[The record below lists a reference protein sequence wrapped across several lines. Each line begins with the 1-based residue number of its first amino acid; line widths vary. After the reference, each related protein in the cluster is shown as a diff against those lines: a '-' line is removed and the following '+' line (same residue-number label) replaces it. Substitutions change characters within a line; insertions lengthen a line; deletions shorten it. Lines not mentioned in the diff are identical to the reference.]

1 MKRSLSNSAILAL
14 LVASVTAC
22 SSIPAPDTEMAL
34 SDSAVKD
41 AELAGARE
49 YAPLELRRAH
59 EKFAN
64 ANNALRDED
73 YASAKHWSEQALVDA
88 ELAEAKSY
96 SEKSRIALEELRS
109 NIDLMRKE
117 ISHAQ
122 SNEAKS

>member
-1 MKRSLSNSAILAL
+1 MKLSLTKSAALILLATSI
-14 LVASVTAC
+14 AAC
-22 SSIPAPDTEMAL
+22 SGMPVPKTEMAL

-64 ANNALRDED
+64 ANNALHDKD
-73 YASAKHWSEQALVDA
+73 YAAAKHWSEEALVDA

-96 SEKSRIALEELRS
+96 SEKSRISLEELRS
-109 NIDLMRKE
+109 SIDLMREE

-122 SNEAKS
+122 SSES

>member
-1 MKRSLSNSAILAL
+1 MKRQLLNSTLLIL
-14 LVASVTAC
+14 LVTGMTAC
-22 SSIPAPDTEMAL
+22 SSIPVPNTEMAL

-41 AELAGARE
+41 AELSGARE

-64 ANNALRDED
+64 ANNALIDED
-73 YASAKHWSEQALVDA
+73 YAAAKHWSEEALVDA

-109 NIDLMRKE
+109 NIDLMREE

-122 SNEAKS
+122 SSES